1 MLPNMIRITH
11 FKLWE
16 IMEWLMSPHQ
26 MLRHIFQTRGSIP
39 TQDCLDFLIPL
50 KVMMISILSHT
61 DKKKKSIFSHNS
73 VYVTFLFV

>member
-1 MLPNMIRITH
+1 
-11 FKLWE
+11 
-16 IMEWLMSPHQ
+16 MSPHQ

-61 DKKKKSIFSHNS
+61 DKKKKKKYIVTRFGIWYHS
-73 VYVTFLFV
+73 VCSKFFFFFYMKL